1 MARSWRLGRQ
11 GSGTAGGSSR
21 VDPEVGALMRDMTLM
36 TRRNPHMPDRI
47 VSLLI
52 VDWAADQGEVRAETG
67 FIDLTRR

>member
-1 MARSWRLGRQ
+1 M
-11 GSGTAGGSSR
+11 
-21 VDPEVGALMRDMTLM
+21 DPEVGALMRDMTLM